1 MRSVATRKLAMPTQT
16 DLHSASALGEA
27 PFQLVE
33 FTLPG
38 CLSET
43 IPLGV
48 ALAKAEPAV
57 HFGRAMERA
66 R

>member
-1 MRSVATRKLAMPTQT
+1 MPTQT